1 MQTLNSIVKIIIEN
15 WYLFIAA
22 IAVTAVVSIAIYK
35 FFKQPSE
42 DQINSLKEWLLYAI
56 SIAEKNFGSG
66 NGEIKLRY
74 VYDLFLKAFPALT
87 DYISFENFSKL
98 VDNSLDELE
107 KLLENNNVINELVTG
122 KNTSGVTGTLDSNQ
136 PESTESLG
144 INLDGDDGSPVE
156 E

>member
-42 DQINSLKEWLLYAI
+42 DQIYSLKEWLLYAVA
-56 SIAEKNFGSG
+56 IAEKKFGSST
-66 NGEIKLRY
+66 GELKLRY

-87 DYISFENFSKL
+87 DYISFENFFLSSVLFNFNVGVIKLFSIVKGSSTNKTLFTTSKPFSPL
-98 VDNSLDELE
+98 LLPSVSSDVIISL
-107 KLLENNNVINELVTG
+107 
-122 KNTSGVTGTLDSNQ
+122 SNI
-136 PESTESLG
+136 SFL
-144 INLDGDDGSPVE
+144 
-156 E
+156 